1 MNVQNLAAAL
11 RGGLIQ
17 QGRLLKLDT
26 PLGPNSLVV
35 QRAIGHSTVGRDY
48 IFTLDVVSTDSAIE
62 LKRLIA
68 QPVTLWI
75 QQASGDYRPING
87 YVYTARRLGADGGLT
102 TYQITLQ
109 AWMHILKFRRDQ
121 RIWIDKTVEDIVSDV
136 LKQHPEARGRF
147 RFTLSQSLPNRSYTR
162 QSETDWNFVHRLLE
176 SEGLFG
182 YWEQADDGNRGV
194 SGFPCSRRVE

>member
-17 QGRLLKLDT
+17 QDRLLKLDT
-26 PLGPNSLVV
+26 PLGPNALVV
-35 QRAIGHSTVGRDY
+35 QWAVGHSTIGRVY
-48 IFTLDVVSTDSAIE
+48 IFTLDVVSLDSTIE
-62 LKRLIA
+62 LKKLIA

-75 QQASGDYRPING
+75 QQASGGYRSIHG
-87 YVYTARRLGADGGLT
+87 YVHTARRLGADGSLT

-109 AWMHILKFRRDQ
+109 AWMHVLKFRRDQ
-121 RIWIDKTVEDIVSDV
+121 RIWTDKTVEDIVSDV
-136 LKQHPEARGRF
+136 LNQHPEARGRF
-147 RFTLSQSLPNRSYTR
+147 RFTLSQPLPNRSYTR

-182 YWEQADDGNRGV
+182 
-194 SGFPCSRRVE
+194 